1 MEWPVLWCSLFLPS
15 LSFPCHGYD
24 TLEERDLPIFLSF
37 PVSLH
42 SQVPLHWDPYN
53 KVTRGRPAWSW
64 AIFLV
69 NLGSTANMMV
79 HVWLFRGRDTLNSCS
94 NQCDLNCSDGNCVL
108 YQKCFSFSFTESK
121 RKAEAPV
128 LLLTTLTCL
137 HCHCPPQLLELLR
150 KEKAHEQRAA
160 SCRVSSL
167 VWVGVVFCPVGP
179 RGLLTLLVSDCSL
192 ILLDK
197 RNL

>member
-1 MEWPVLWCSLFLPS
+1 MERPVRWCSLFLPS
-15 LSFPCHGYD
+15 LSFPCHGSD

-42 SQVPLHWDPYN
+42 SQLPLQWDPYN
-53 KVTRGRPAWSW
+53 KVTRGRQAWSW

-121 RKAEAPV
+121 RKTEAPPFSSSQYQRICIATV
-128 LLLTTLTCL
+128 LLSFWNCWGK
-137 HCHCPPQLLELLR
+137 R
-150 KEKAHEQRAA
+150 RRM
-160 SCRVSSL
+160 S
-167 VWVGVVFCPVGP
+167 
-179 RGLLTLLVSDCSL
+179 RGLLPVGFLP
-192 ILLDK
+192 
-197 RNL
+197 